1 MISGLNKSISI
12 TDNKMSIQPDTGL
25 LMQSSQSQMHKLNI
39 GSSGWNVEVE
49 LFQEETNIFL
59 PMPSLDHM
67 AGQQLK
73 LAQIEESI

>member
-1 MISGLNKSISI
+1 
-12 TDNKMSIQPDTGL
+12 
-25 LMQSSQSQMHKLNI
+25 MHKLNI